1 MIYVL
6 VYFQGLKRKPITCK
20 NQWRVLYP
28 NWVNAEIHSFDW
40 FTFLTSKCL
49 ASEWNLPWIIEETG
63 LETIGH
69 VQCIVHADWLRAFF
83 NMVEPSGNL

>member
-1 MIYVL
+1 MIGYPSRQDGAILTSHLAWAPVL
-6 VYFQGLKRKPITCK
+6 VKT
-20 NQWRVLYP
+20 
-28 NWVNAEIHSFDW
+28 IHIDRQSNSF
-40 FTFLTSKCL
+40 FYHVYLPF
-49 ASEWNLPWIIEETG
+49 PWIIEETG